1 MSLKNKHLY
10 IVGAGFFGL
19 TIADFAARELGIKVT
34 VLEKRDHIGGN
45 AFSYTDGDSGIQIHK
60 YGTHIFHTNSVEVW
74 DYVNRFSKFNDY
86 SHKVL
91 VNSFNQKFSLPITL
105 DTICDMY
112 GKFLSPIEAKVL
124 IEAERE
130 KQNNSTD
137 DLESYAVGQ
146 VGKKLYKQLFYGYTF
161 KQWGKDPNRLPKEI
175 NKRLPVRYNFDTR
188 YFTDQ
193 FQGIPIDGYGKL
205 FEKMVQHSNIEV
217 ILGYDFRSESFTLN
231 ENDLLIYTGPI
242 DRYFNYKHGMLG
254 WRTLDF
260 EFKRLDLEDFQGNS
274 VINYADPSIP
284 YTRIHEFKHLHP
296 EREPSNSTVIAYE
309 YSRDASLNDD
319 PYYPINDTND
329 RATLLLYREE
339 IAKISNVIFGGRL
352 GSYQYLDMHM
362 AIASAINVYQ
372 TKVKDWLNNE

>member
-10 IVGAGFFGL
+10 IVGAGFYGL
-19 TIADFAARELGIKVT
+19 TMADFAARELGVKVT
-34 VLEKRDHIGGN
+34 VLEKRNHIGGN
-45 AFSYTDGDSGIQIHK
+45 AFSYTDEDSGIQIHK
-60 YGTHIFHTNSVEVW
+60 YGTHIFHTNNVEVW

-112 GKFLSPIEAKVL
+112 GRFLSPIEAKVL

-146 VGKKLYKQLFYGYTF
+146 VGKKLYKQLFHGYTF
-161 KQWGKDPNRLPKEI
+161 KQWGKDPSKLPKEI
-175 NKRLPVRYNFDTR
+175 IKRLPVRYNFDTR

-217 ILGYDFRSESFTLN
+217 ILNYDFRSESFILS

-242 DRYFNYKHGMLG
+242 DRYFNYRHGMLG

-296 EREPSNSTVIAYE
+296 EREPSDSTVIAYE